1 MSIIHKYLASEIF
14 KYFGIVMVAVVGVY
28 LSIDFFEK
36 IDDFIE
42 AGIPFS
48 KAFSY
53 FVLKTPFVVA
63 QMIPVCILLSVL
75 VVFGLMT
82 RNYEI
87 VALKS
92 CGVSIYYLLWP
103 VFVSGLLS
111 GVVLF
116 LFSEVVVPITMEKAN
131 RIWLR
136 EVRHEAAVVSR
147 EKNIW
152 IKGNRLIT
160 HIGYFNP
167 AQNTAFRVSV
177 NTFDEDF
184 SLTGRVDAKT
194 GVFKDGKW
202 VLQDVMAQTLERE
215 GRKYTIEFHETLD
228 SDLDITPE
236 NLKRILK
243 ESEEMS
249 IKELF
254 AYIKKVEAEG
264 YDATIYRVDFY
275 AKLAFPFV
283 CIIMCMVG
291 TGVAVRGKTMDSLPV
306 AVAYGI
312 GIAFLYWIFYSFCLS
327 LGKGEMLPPVIAAW
341 SANLVFLCVGIL
353 ALVHAE

>member
-53 FVLKTPFVVA
+53 FVLKIPFVVA

-111 GVVLF
+111 GIVLF

-136 EVRHEAAVVSR
+136 EVRHEAAVISR

-167 AQNTAFRVSV
+167 AKNTAFRVSV

-184 SLTGRVDAKT
+184 RLAGRVDAKT
-194 GVFKDGKW
+194 GVFKEGKW
-202 VLQDVMAQTLERE
+202 VLQDVMTQTLERE

-243 ESEEMS
+243 KSEEMS
-249 IKELF
+249 LKELF

-264 YDATIYRVDFY
+264 YDATIYQVDFY

-306 AVAYGI
+306 AVSYGI

-341 SANLVFLCVGIL
+341 SANIVFLCVGIL